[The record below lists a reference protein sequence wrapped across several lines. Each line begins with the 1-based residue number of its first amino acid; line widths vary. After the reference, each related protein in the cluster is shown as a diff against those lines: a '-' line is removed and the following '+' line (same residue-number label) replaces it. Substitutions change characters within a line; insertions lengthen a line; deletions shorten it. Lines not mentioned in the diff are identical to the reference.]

1 MAATTFL
8 SQLLSFLSRAR
19 YSVTPPTGEDGEL
32 MEARCDVN
40 GRLLVSGTSTTGN
53 RPESVSR
60 GDEAKERAVSTAPCA
75 LLEMFGYNRATDV
88 RYIHVFNAVEAPA
101 DGDETAVEVLQV
113 PAGGSFSWAPLYP
126 ESFDTGLSWCA
137 STDSVT
143 LTRPDTAD
151 TRVSVA
157 YSLDSDLF

>member
-1 MAATTFL
+1 MATSFI
-8 SQLLSFLSRAR
+8 SQMLSFLSRAR

-75 LLEMFGYNRATDV
+75 LLEMFGYNKAADV
-88 RYIHVFNAVEAPA
+88 RYIHVFNAVEAPL
-101 DGDETAVEVLQV
+101 DGAETAVEVFQV
-113 PAGGSFSWAPLYP
+113 PAGASFSWAPLFP
-126 ESFDTGLSWCA
+126 ESFDVGLSWCA

-143 LTRPDTAD
+143 LTRPDVAD

-157 YSLDSDLF
+157 YSLDADLF